1 MLKSTSR
8 ALPVFAEQQWKSTNA
23 APDMAQSGSSL
34 DIMRWHIMQQV
45 ASNGRLS
52 QEYWPGDEAG
62 IEVEGEY
69 STMRYQ

>member
-1 MLKSTSR
+1 M
-8 ALPVFAEQQWKSTNA
+8 E
-23 APDMAQSGSSL
+23 QSGSSPRYYEL
-34 DIMRWHIMQQV
+34 PHNAVRAMPV

-52 QEYWPGDEAG
+52 QGYWPVDEAG

>member
-1 MLKSTSR
+1 
-8 ALPVFAEQQWKSTNA
+8 
-23 APDMAQSGSSL
+23 
-34 DIMRWHIMQQV
+34 MQQV